1 MALGSVKSEKLMKEV
16 FKKKNYLILI
26 SVVDIDT
33 LIIMIFY
40 RS

>member
-16 FKKKNYLILI
+16 FFKRLCYINL
-26 SVVDIDT
+26 VFDIDA